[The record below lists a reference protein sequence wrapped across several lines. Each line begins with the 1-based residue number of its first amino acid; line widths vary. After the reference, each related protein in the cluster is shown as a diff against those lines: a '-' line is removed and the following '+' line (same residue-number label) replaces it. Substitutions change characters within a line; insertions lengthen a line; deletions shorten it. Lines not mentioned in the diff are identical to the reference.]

1 MLWRH
6 ALILLILAATTKVQ
20 AQTHGWG
27 FVGTQPYRGQVRDVL
42 AAAKAGST
50 IPLTAVT
57 IPASKGKS
65 SYATTIVGGN
75 PFSKS
80 LGISTVTVVVV
91 PVIVT
96 IGATVFDP
104 TAPDSCIP
112 SGVSALAAFEASP
125 LLNDV
130 AFDGGPGPQ
139 HAATMNGVD
148 VGTTTYN
155 DAVRRAEFWSHV
167 GGSNY
172 HLAFNVQIASSFT
185 ITAADVKD
193 MGGGVVLTTQCAALG
208 VLPLTQ
214 FEGFLSQV
222 VLPQYYNPMTFVYFL
237 MTDVVAS
244 GATPLSCV
252 SGCQIGYHGAAGSP
266 VQTFAISEYDTTAG
280 FWYQPGIR
288 DISVSAH
295 EWGEWLDDPLGTN
308 VAPAWGN
315 IGQQSGCQTNWE
327 VGDPLTG
334 TDFPAITM
342 ANGVT
347 YNPQELAFV
356 SWFYAGKTDP
366 SIGAGGMFSANGTFS
381 GPAKGCPPGGTYA
394 N

>member
-1 MLWRH
+1 MSRWR
-6 ALILLILAATTKVQ
+6 ACRIIAIFVALAAP
-20 AQTHGWG
+20 AAARPAAHGWG
-27 FVGTQPYRGQVRDVL
+27 FVGTLPYRGP
-42 AAAKAGST
+42 AAAKTGTT
-50 IPLTAVT
+50 IPLASVT
-57 IPASKGKS
+57 IPSTKGKK

-75 PFSKS
+75 PFSQT
-80 LGISTVTVVVV
+80 LGVTTVNVIVV
-91 PVIVT
+91 PIIVT
-96 IGATVFDP
+96 IGSTVFDP

-112 SGVSALAAFEASP
+112 TGSSALAAFEASP
-125 LLNDV
+125 LLNNV
-130 AFDGGPGPQ
+130 AFDGGTGPA

-155 DAVRRAEFWSHV
+155 DAVRRAEFWSSV

-172 HLAFNVQIASSFT
+172 HVAFNVQVASPYN
-185 ITAADVKD
+185 ITATDVRE
-193 MGGGVVLTTQCAALG
+193 MGGGAVIGTQCAPLG
-208 VLPLTQ
+208 LLPLTQ
-214 FEGFLSQV
+214 FEGFLTQV
-222 VLPQYYNPMTFVYFL
+222 MLPQFNSPTSFVYFL

-244 GATPLSCV
+244 GASPLSCEN
-252 SGCQIGYHGAAGSP
+252 GCLIGYHGAVGSP

-308 VAPAWGN
+308 AAPAWGN
-315 IGQQSGCQTNWE
+315 IGQVSGCQTNWE

-342 ANGVT
+342 ANGT
-347 YNPQELAFV
+347 SYNTQELAFV
-356 SWFYAGKTDP
+356 SWFYTSKAGS
-366 SIGAGGMFSANGTFS
+366 SIGAGGLFSANGTFS
-381 GPAKGCPPGGTYA
+381 GPAKACPPGGTYA